1 MKTPLRILYLEDD
14 PNDAELVQATLKG
27 GGIACD
33 VTRVETQ
40 ADFLAALGI
49 GVDLILA
56 DYTLPSF
63 DGLSALAIA
72 EENYPEIPF
81 IFVSG
86 VMGEELAIETIKYG
100 ATDYVLK
107 QRLSR
112 IVPVV
117 NRALEEVQERR
128 KTEDALEK
136 LRRQNELILTSAD
149 EGILGLDLDGNH
161 TFVNPS
167 AARLLGYESWELI
180 GNSSHEMWHHSKA
193 DGTPYPKEECPIY
206 KAYKDG
212 VVHRVRDEVFW
223 RKDGTSFPAAYTST
237 PIMEKGK
244 LVGAVVT
251 FRDITDRKR
260 AEEELKK
267 HRNHLEELVEARTS
281 ELREMNEQLEEE
293 IAERTR
299 AEEQIRLISGRLE
312 FLLSS
317 NPAVIYTAAVDD
329 NFSTTFVTRNVVEML
344 GYMPRELIDAPGFW
358 KNHIHP
364 EDLRR
369 LSPELARFFE
379 HGRHKMEY
387 RFKSK
392 DGRYLWIHDEAQLI
406 SDESGKPFEIIG
418 FIMDITDRKRA
429 EEELKKMADELARSN
444 TDLKQFA
451 YVASHDLQEPL
462 RVITGFLNIL
472 ARRYQNKLDAK
483 ADEFIGYSIDG
494 VKRMQMLIKDLLEY
508 SQVGK
513 KVKEF
518 TLTES
523 AAALDQAIA
532 NLRVSIEETGAQ
544 ITCNAL
550 PVVAADSS
558 ELIRLFQNLIGNA
571 IKFRG
576 DKAPRVHISAIQKD
590 CKWIFSVSDSG
601 IGIDPSHAERI
612 FAIFQRLHTRSEY
625 PGTGIGLA
633 ICKKIV
639 ELHGGRIWIE
649 SEVGKGST
657 FYFTIPVTK

>member
-14 PNDAELVQATLKG
+14 PNDAELVQATLKE

-33 VTRVETQ
+33 VIRVETQ

-56 DYTLPSF
+56 DYTLPYF

-180 GNSSHEMWHHSKA
+180 GNSSHEMWHHSRA

-212 VVHRVRDEVFW
+212 IVHRVRDEVFW
-223 RKDGTSFPAAYTST
+223 RKDGTSFPVAYTST
-237 PIMEKGK
+237 PIIEKGK

-260 AEEELKK
+260 AEEERKE

-281 ELREMNEQLEEE
+281 ELREINEQLEEE

-299 AEEQIRLISGRLE
+299 VEEQIRLISGRLE

-329 NFSTTFVTRNVVEML
+329 NFATTFVTRNVAEML
-344 GYMPRELIDAPGFW
+344 GYIPREFIDDPDFW

-462 RVITGFLNIL
+462 RVVTGFLNIL

-508 SQVGK
+508 SQVGR

-532 NLRVSIEETGAQ
+532 NLRMSIEETGAQ
-544 ITCNAL
+544 ITRDAL

-558 ELIRLFQNLIGNA
+558 QLIRLFQNLIGNA

-576 DKAPRVHISAIQKD
+576 EKAPKVHISAIQKD
-590 CKWIFSVSDSG
+590 GKWIFSVSDSG
-601 IGIDPSHAERI
+601 IGIAPTHAERI

>member
-14 PNDAELVQATLKG
+14 PNDSELVQATLKE

-128 KTEDALEK
+128 KTEEAIEK

-167 AARLLGYESWELI
+167 AARLLGYENWELI
-180 GNSSHEMWHHSKA
+180 GNSSHETWHHSKT

-212 VVHRVRDEVFW
+212 IVHRVRDEVFW
-223 RKDGTSFPAAYTST
+223 RRDGTSFPVAYTST

-251 FRDITDRKR
+251 FRDITDRRR

-267 HRNHLEELVEARTS
+267 HRNHLGELVEARTS
-281 ELREMNEQLEEE
+281 ELREINEQLENE

-299 AEEQIRLISGRLE
+299 VEEQLRLISGRLE

-317 NPAVIYTAAVDD
+317 NPAVIYTATADEK
-329 NFSTTFVTRNVVEML
+329 FATTFVTSNVAEML
-344 GYMPRELIDAPGFW
+344 GYKPRELIDDPDFW

-364 EDLRR
+364 EDLLR

-379 HGRHKMEY
+379 QGRHKMEY
-387 RFKSK
+387 RFKNK

-418 FIMDITDRKRA
+418 FIMEITDRKRA
-429 EEELKKMADELARSN
+429 EEELKKMAEELARSN

-462 RVITGFLNIL
+462 RVVTGFLNIL

-544 ITCNAL
+544 ITCDAL

-558 ELIRLFQNLIGNA
+558 QLIRLFQNLIGNA

-576 DKAPRVHISAIQKD
+576 DKAPKVHISAIQKD

-601 IGIDPSHAERI
+601 IGIDPTHAERI
-612 FAIFQRLHTRSEY
+612 FAIFQRLHTGSEY

-649 SEVGKGST
+649 SEVSKGST
-657 FYFTIPVTK
+657 FYFTIPVIK